1 MVQSVLFSKYENLN
15 RDQLRPLLLIG
26 DEDEMQLDKYI
37 DKGDIFIA
45 SDAGKRVG
53 VALLIENQATCI
65 ELKNMAILP
74 EYQGHGV
81 GSAFIDYLL
90 ACYSDDYKQMLV
102 GTGDADFQ
110 NMAFYMKAGFRFSG
124 IRKAYFVSYEKPI
137 IVNGIDLQDMV
148 LLTRELA

>member
-26 DEDEMQLDKYI
+26 DEDEMQLNKYI
-37 DKGDIFIA
+37 AKGDVFIA

-53 VALLIENQATCI
+53 VALLIENQAACI

-110 NMAFYMKAGFRFSG
+110 NMAFYMKAGFRFFG
-124 IRKAYFVSYEKPI
+124 IRKAYFESYEKPI
-137 IVNGIDLQDMV
+137 NVKGIDLQDMV